1 MKKLFGRKKKEKL
14 KNATHINMG
23 GVYVLGVM
31 YVIFMVVLIAVQANV
46 RYTIRADRLTL
57 LPREELAKL
66 KTEQLERMGSSFQ
79 TIQNGQSE
87 ADGTASQTEQ
97 DTLQEQEIQPVT
109 DEAATQ
115 TEQDIQQ
122 KQDVHKDTLLVIE
135 EGDAGSEKAQKLYIP
150 VFSQM
155 KIDFDVCTAEAFEP
169 EMIPEYDKIVLAI
182 THYPLLADTIADL
195 KVWVKQGGSLM
206 IAYPPEVSG
215 SYQTLYEILGIKD
228 SGDTTLVEGLHFDK
242 NFMIGGTAKDYYIID
257 AYDCSLGLSI
267 TDDCEVYIRSTD
279 EYSVPLVWR
288 RKAGE
293 GTIVVDNFGILEKAY
308 RGIHCAAYSLM
319 GDYCI
324 YPVINGAAFYIDD
337 FPSPVPGGDGQYI
350 TRDYNMSISDFYS
363 QVWWNDIY
371 ELAKKHNIYYTGLV
385 IEDYSNQ
392 VSGEFVRNREVR
404 RFQYF
409 GNMLLR
415 SGGEIGI
422 HGYNHMP
429 LVLENF
435 DYKDQYDAYIQW
447 PSVED
452 MRNALDEVLD
462 FTHDLFKD
470 EELLVYVPPSNVL
483 SREGRELLNE
493 TSIRS
498 VAAVYLSTDMAF
510 EQEFEVSEDGM
521 INCPRITSGCVIDEY
536 MELAALS
543 ELNLHFVNTHFVHP
557 DDVLDEDRGA
567 RLGWA
572 KLYKNLC
579 SYYDW
584 LYKVSPKIRNMTGT
598 ELAAAVEHYDL
609 VEVNRSFADDK
620 LTLKLDNFNGE
631 NWMLFRVNNGE
642 KLLRVRGGGFD
653 EVADGLYLIRCL
665 KDEVE
670 LEIYK

>member
-1 MKKLFGRKKKEKL
+1 MKKLFKRKKKEKL
-14 KNATHINMG
+14 NNSSHINLG
-23 GVYVLGVM
+23 GVYVLGIM
-31 YVIFMVVLIAVQANV
+31 YCILMVVLIAVQANV
-46 RYTIRADRLTL
+46 RYTIREDRLTL
-57 LPREELAKL
+57 LPKEELVIIKEKQA
-66 KTEQLERMGSSFQ
+66 
-79 TIQNGQSE
+79 
-87 ADGTASQTEQ
+87 ADN
-97 DTLQEQEIQPVT
+97 EQERPEGRT
-109 DEAATQ
+109 GYGSG
-115 TEQDIQQ
+115 
-122 KQDVHKDTLLVIE
+122 KKDTLLVIE
-135 EGDAGSEKAQKLYIP
+135 EGDAGSEKAARLYKP
-150 VFSQM
+150 VLSQM
-155 KIDFDVCTAEAFEP
+155 RISYDVCPAEAFAP

-182 THYPLLADTIADL
+182 THYPLLADTIAEL
-195 KVWVKQGGSLM
+195 KNWVRQGGNLM

-228 SGDTTLVEGLHFDK
+228 SGDTTLVEGLHFDR
-242 NFMIGGTAKDYYIID
+242 NFMIGGSVKDYYIID

-267 TDDCEVYIRSTD
+267 TDDCEVYLRSTD
-279 EYSVPLVWR
+279 EYPVPLIWR

-293 GTIVVDNFGILEKAY
+293 GTVVVDNFGILEKAY

-337 FPSPVPGGDGQYI
+337 FPSPVPGGDGQYVK
-350 TRDYNMSISDFYS
+350 RDYNMSISDFYS

-409 GNMLLR
+409 GNLLLR

-447 PSVED
+447 PSTED
-452 MRNALDEVLD
+452 MKNALDEVFG
-462 FTHDLFKD
+462 FTHELFKD
-470 EELLVYVPPSNVL
+470 EELQVYVPPSNVL
-483 SREGRELLNE
+483 SEEGRRLLNE

-510 EQEFEVSEDGM
+510 EQEFEVSPEDGM

-543 ELNLHFVNTHFVHP
+543 ELNLHYVNTHFLHP

-579 SYYDW
+579 DYYDW

-598 ELAAAVEHYDL
+598 ELAAAVEHYDIIEVDRVLDDDTL
-609 VEVNRSFADDK
+609 VVNIG
-620 LTLKLDNFNGE
+620 NFDRE
-631 NWMLFRVNNGE
+631 NWMLFRVNTDQ
-642 KLLRVRGGGFD
+642 KLLRVRGGTYD
-653 EVADGLYLIRCL
+653 EVADGLYLIHCL
-665 KDEVE
+665 KDKVE
-670 LEIYK
+670 IQVYE

>member
-1 MKKLFGRKKKEKL
+1 MKKLFKREKSE
-14 KNATHINMG
+14 KPGGGIRVNMA
-23 GVYVLGVM
+23 GVYVLGIM
-31 YVIFMVVLIAVQANV
+31 YCIFMVVLVAVQANV

-57 LPREELAKL
+57 LPKEELVRL
-66 KTEQLERMGSSFQ
+66 KAEQAER
-79 TIQNGQSE
+79 N
-87 ADGTASQTEQ
+87 EQ
-97 DTLQEQEIQPVT
+97 
-109 DEAATQ
+109 
-115 TEQDIQQ
+115 
-122 KQDVHKDTLLVIE
+122 KDTLLITE
-135 EGDAGSEKAQKLYIP
+135 PGDAGSDKAAALYIP
-150 VFSQM
+150 VLSQM
-155 KIDFDVCTAEAFEP
+155 KIGYDVCPADDFTP
-169 EMIPEYDKIVLAI
+169 QMITEYDKIILAI
-182 THYPLLADTIADL
+182 THYPLLADTISEL
-195 KVWVKQGGSLM
+195 KHWVRQGGNLM

-228 SGDTTLVEGLHFDK
+228 SGDTTMVEGLHFDR
-242 NFMIGGTAKDYYIID
+242 NFMIGGGAKDYYIID
-257 AYDCSLGLSI
+257 AYDCALGLAI
-267 TDDCEVYIRSTD
+267 TDDCEVYLCSTD
-279 EYSVPLVWR
+279 EYPVPLIWR
-288 RKAGE
+288 RQAGD
-293 GTIVVDNFGILEKAY
+293 GTVVVDNFGILEKAY
-308 RGIHCAAYSLM
+308 RGIHCAAYSLL

-337 FPSPVPGGDGQYI
+337 FPSPVPGGDGTYV

-371 ELAKKHNIYYTGLV
+371 ELAQKYNIYLTGLV

-409 GNMLLR
+409 GNLLLR

-447 PSVED
+447 PSIQD
-452 MRNALDEVLD
+452 MRNSLDEVFE
-462 FTHDLFKD
+462 FTQELFKD
-470 EELLVYVPPSNVL
+470 EELRVYVPPSNVL
-483 SREGRELLNE
+483 SEEGRKLLNE

-510 EQEFEVSEDGM
+510 EQEFDITPEDGM

-543 ELNLHFVNTHFVHP
+543 ELNLHMVNTHFLHP

-572 KLYKNLC
+572 KLYRNLC
-579 SYYDW
+579 NYYNW
-584 LYKVSPKIRNMTGT
+584 LYKVCPKIRNMTGS

-609 VEVNRSFADDK
+609 VGVNRELNDDI
-620 LTLKLDNFNGE
+620 LTLKLDNFEGE
-631 NWMLFRVNNGE
+631 NWMLFRVNSGD
-642 KLLRVRGGGFD
+642 KLLRVRGGTYD
-653 EVADGLYLIRCL
+653 KVADGLYLIRCL
-665 KDEVE
+665 KNEVE
-670 LEIYK
+670 IEVYR

>member
-1 MKKLFGRKKKEKL
+1 MNKLFGREKKEKL
-14 KNATHINMG
+14 KNAAHINLG

-31 YVIFMVVLIAVQANV
+31 YCILMVVLIAVQANV

-66 KTEQLERMGSSFQ
+66 KTEQTERM
-79 TIQNGQSE
+79 
-87 ADGTASQTEQ
+87 D
-97 DTLQEQEIQPVT
+97 DTSLT
-109 DEAATQ
+109 DSPDT
-115 TEQDIQQ
+115 
-122 KQDVHKDTLLVIE
+122 HKDTLLVIE
-135 EGDAGSEKAQKLYIP
+135 DGDAGSEKAQKLYIP

-155 KIDFDVCTAEAFEP
+155 KIA
-169 EMIPEYDKIVLAI
+169 YDA
-182 THYPLLADTIADL
+182 
-195 KVWVKQGGSLM
+195 
-206 IAYPPEVSG
+206 PEVSG

-242 NFMIGGTAKDYYIID
+242 NFMIGGIAKDYYIID

-308 RGIHCAAYSLM
+308 RGIHCAAYSLL
-319 GDYCI
+319 GDCCI

-392 VSGEFVRNREVR
+392 VSGEFVRNREIR

-452 MRNALDEVLD
+452 MRNSLDEVFD

-483 SREGRELLNE
+483 SEEGRKLLNE

-510 EQEFEVSEDGM
+510 EQEFDVSGDGM

-579 SYYDW
+579 NYYDW
-584 LYKVSPKIRNMTGT
+584 LYKVCPKLRNMTGT

-609 VEVNRSFADDK
+609 VGVNREFTDDR

-631 NWMLFRVNNGE
+631 NWMLFRLNNGK

-653 EVADGLYLIRCL
+653 EVADGLYLIRCV